1 MTTIAPTNSSNVV
14 SKCCLFNWTK
24 KVGTHSWAL
33 PWIGIAIA
41 IIGVATMIFSSSY
54 GGAIGFALFGL
65 SIIHYQYFAEDKEAE
80 ELETEIEKTDQE
92 LEARQKAIEST
103 TAQLNALQKS
113 SDQARLAFGKTIEGL
128 KKENGV
134 LQKTLGDLQT
144 EHKAFGQ
151 ENETLRSIVRTLKR
165 QINASEEN
173 VSDFEVQ
180 IKAFISQ
187 HKQFMPELEQF
198 SGIVQGLEGAD
209 QKFQGDLRGID
220 QTFKGDLESF
230 SRYIRTSKG
239 IIDAIT
245 EQNKALQSELAT
257 LRASQLA
264 GLVSVQRLEAANR
277 ELRATILE
285 KQQNLARMEQLK
297 AALDEQEGRLR
308 HQTELLEQGVQKFH
322 AERMQFE
329 TAKQAAA
336 KNPV

>member
-1 MTTIAPTNSSNVV
+1 MTAIAPTNSSNVV
-14 SKCCLFNWTK
+14 SKCCLFSWTK
-24 KVGTHSWAL
+24 KVGTYSWAL

-54 GGAIGFALFGL
+54 GGAVGFTLFGL
-65 SIIHYQYFAEDKEAE
+65 SIIHYQYFAEDKEAK

-128 KKENGV
+128 KKENT
-134 LQKTLGDLQT
+134 TLGQTLKDLQT

-151 ENETLRSIVRTLKR
+151 ENETLKSTVHTLQK
-165 QINASEEN
+165 QIAASEASGA
-173 VSDFEVQ
+173 VFEEQ
-180 IKAFISQ
+180 IKAFIAQ
-187 HKQFMPELEQF
+187 HKQFMPQLEQL
-198 SGIVQGLEGAD
+198 SGIVQGLERAD

-220 QTFKGDLESF
+220 QTFRQDLENF

-257 LRASQLA
+257 LRVSQSE

-277 ELRATILE
+277 DLRATVLE
-285 KQQNLARMEQLK
+285 KQQNLTRMEQLK
-297 AALDEQEGRLR
+297 TALDEQEQRL
-308 HQTELLEQGVQKFH
+308 HQQTELLEQGVQKLH
-322 AERMQFE
+322 IEREQFE
-329 TAKQAAA
+329 AAKQAAT
-336 KNPV
+336 PS